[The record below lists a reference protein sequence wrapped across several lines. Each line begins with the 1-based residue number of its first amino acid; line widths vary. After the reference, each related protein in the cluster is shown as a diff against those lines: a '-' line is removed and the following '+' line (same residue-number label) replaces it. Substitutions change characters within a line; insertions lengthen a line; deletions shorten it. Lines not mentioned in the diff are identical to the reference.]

1 MKKLLLLIGCLF
13 FTTEIGLAQP
23 TKENVP
29 VIINEIPAD
38 KKDKSPTKIS
48 DLEGLAGKAAPV
60 FKTVDMNGKEYNLE
74 AMRGNV
80 VVVNLWGTFCE
91 PCVQEIPKLNS
102 LVEKYKD
109 KTVIFLAPA
118 VDGKEV
124 LNGFLQKYPFSYQV
138 LPASFGIIA
147 QYSPKKKAASA
158 QNGNSFDMILPT
170 HLIIDKDGIVVK
182 HFWGFSKTT
191 DADISA
197 AIDELLAA
205 KTQ

>member
-74 AMRGNV
+74 AMR
-80 VVVNLWGTFCE
+80 
-91 PCVQEIPKLNS
+91 
-102 LVEKYKD
+102 
-109 KTVIFLAPA
+109 
-118 VDGKEV
+118 
-124 LNGFLQKYPFSYQV
+124 
-138 LPASFGIIA
+138 
-147 QYSPKKKAASA
+147 
-158 QNGNSFDMILPT
+158 
-170 HLIIDKDGIVVK
+170 
-182 HFWGFSKTT
+182 
-191 DADISA
+191 
-197 AIDELLAA
+197 
-205 KTQ
+205 